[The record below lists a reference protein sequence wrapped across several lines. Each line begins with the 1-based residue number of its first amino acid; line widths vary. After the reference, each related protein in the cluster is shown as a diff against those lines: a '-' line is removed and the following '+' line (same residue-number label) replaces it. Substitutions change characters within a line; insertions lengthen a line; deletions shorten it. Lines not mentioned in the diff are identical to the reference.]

1 MGMIASFESA
11 ALSHQPSAVS
21 HEIRAVSAHRA
32 SDPLRAAFR
41 AKRLRKVLLGYGPNG
56 KS

>member
-11 ALSHQPSAVS
+11 ALSHQLW
-21 HEIRAVSAHRA
+21 IRVVSAHRV
-32 SDPLRAAFR
+32 SNPLRDVFR

-56 KS
+56 NS